1 MSGSTECYVLEE
13 VNPVDKV
20 PLSEKGSQFAN
31 TKKKAAAQLVF
42 VPSFK
47 SCAAYMNSWTKEA
60 NDTESKTTFIQ
71 GKKKRRKGFGS
82 LSSLLKSLKT
92 LPQWMMICTKNCLHN
107 FAKQMHEACAGKGKF
122 A

>member
-47 SCAAYMNSWTKEA
+47 SCAAYMTHGPRRRMIPN
-60 NDTESKTTFIQ
+60 Q
-71 GKKKRRKGFGS
+71 KR
-82 LSSLLKSLKT
+82 LSSKAKKSGGKAL
-92 LPQWMMICTKNCLHN
+92 
-107 FAKQMHEACAGKGKF
+107 EAYHRC
-122 A
+122 